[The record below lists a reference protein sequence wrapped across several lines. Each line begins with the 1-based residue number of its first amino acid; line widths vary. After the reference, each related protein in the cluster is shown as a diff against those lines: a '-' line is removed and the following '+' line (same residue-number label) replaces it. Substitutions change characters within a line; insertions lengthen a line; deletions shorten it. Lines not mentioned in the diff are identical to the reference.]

1 MNVAKK
7 QQIQELS
14 TYINLLAERINYQNH
29 KHTINQD
36 HFFKGN
42 LYRNLSKPLIQEA
55 PILLV
60 ISTMV
65 KLLPFYT
72 SPEKTPSIFN

>member
-14 TYINLLAERINYQNH
+14 TYINLLVERINDQNH

-42 LYRNLSKPLIQEA
+42 LYRYLSKPLIQ
-55 PILLV
+55 
-60 ISTMV
+60 
-65 KLLPFYT
+65 
-72 SPEKTPSIFN
+72 

>member
-14 TYINLLAERINYQNH
+14 TYINLLVERINDQNH
-29 KHTINQD
+29 KRTINQD

-42 LYRNLSKPLIQEA
+42 LYRYLSKPLIQ
-55 PILLV
+55 
-60 ISTMV
+60 
-65 KLLPFYT
+65 
-72 SPEKTPSIFN
+72 